1 MHDLTPITPLGQSAP
16 QIDTVAELTCSEH
29 CELALASVTARLG
42 KEKKCAA
49 ALKKLL
55 GAAVPDAGKA
65 LLSAPYSAVWAGPD
79 QWMLGADIA
88 THEDI
93 SALVKDAVGDTASVT
108 EQTDAWCCF
117 DLSGQGIEPVMELLC
132 NIDMRR
138 MASGDATRTTIHHLG
153 CFVVCGDPDGFV
165 RILGP
170 RASAGSLHHA
180 ILTAMRSAL

>member
-1 MHDLTPITPLGQSAP
+1 MHDLPPITPLGGTEPQSV
-16 QIDTVAELTCSEH
+16 TVAGLTCTEQ
-29 CELALASVTARLG
+29 CDLALASVAARLG
-42 KEKKCAA
+42 KEKNCAA
-49 ALKKLL
+49 ALKHLL
-55 GAAVPDAGKA
+55 GLEAPGAGKA

-93 SALVKDAVGDTASVT
+93 AARVKDALKDSASVT

-117 DLSGQGIEPVMELLC
+117 DLSGEGIAPVMELLC

-138 MASGDATRTTIHHLG
+138 MTSGDATRTTIHHLG
-153 CFVVCGDPDGFV
+153 CFVVCGDPDSFL

-180 ILTAMRSAL
+180 VLTAMHSAP